1 LTIFVY
7 KKEQKVN
14 SNEKKELIKRHS
26 PGSKIL
32 KNSSLAF
39 LFGGAICLI
48 GELLS
53 VWFGSIFS
61 DEKQAGSMVTITM
74 IVLAALLTAFGL
86 FDKIARYAGAGTLVP
101 VTGFSNAVV
110 SEAMDAK
117 SEGFILGVGA
127 KIYTVAGPVILFG
140 ITSGVVYGVIYY
152 LLNQI
157 KEMM

>member
-1 LTIFVY
+1 M
-7 KKEQKVN
+7 N

-26 PGSKIL
+26 PGSTIF
-32 KNSSLAF
+32 KNLAKAF

-53 VWFGSIFS
+53 VWFGSMIS
-61 DEKQAGSMVTITM
+61 DEKQAGSMVTIAM
-74 IVLAALLTAFGL
+74 IVIAALLTSLGL
-86 FDKIARYAGAGTLVP
+86 FDKIARHAGAGTLVP

-127 KIYTVAGPVILFG
+127 KIFTVAGPVILYG

-152 LLNQI
+152 LFSQI
-157 KEMM
+157 KEML

>member
-1 LTIFVY
+1 MNT
-7 KKEQKVN
+7 
-14 SNEKKELIKRHS
+14 NEKKELIKRHS
-26 PGSKIL
+26 PGSKIF
-32 KNSSLAF
+32 KNSTKAF
-39 LFGGAICLI
+39 LFGGAICLV

-53 VWFGSIFS
+53 VWFGSMIS

-74 IVLAALLTAFGL
+74 IVIAALLTSLGL
-86 FDKIARYAGAGTLVP
+86 FDKIARHAGAGTLVP

-127 KIYTVAGPVILFG
+127 KIFTVAGPVILYG

-152 LLNQI
+152 LFSQI
-157 KEMM
+157 KEII

>member
-1 LTIFVY
+1 M
-7 KKEQKVN
+7 N

-26 PGSKIL
+26 PGSTIF
-32 KNSSLAF
+32 KNSAKAF
-39 LFGGAICLI
+39 LFGGLICLV

-53 VWFGSIFS
+53 VCFQSVIS
-61 DEKQAGSMVTITM
+61 DKKQAGSMVTITM
-74 IVLAALLTAFGL
+74 ILLAALLTALGL
-86 FDKIARYAGAGTLVP
+86 FDKIARHAGAGTLVP

-140 ITSGVVYGVIYY
+140 ITSGVVYGVIYFIFSR
-152 LLNQI
+152 I
-157 KEMM
+157 KEML